1 MVNVAPFFSSLQ
13 CFVIMVKIFKV
24 VLLPKLPEPAG
35 LTHISCLSKFRRLRV
50 LLTLHA
56 MGTCFFFISPASK
69 VMQVYIL
76 SKLCQTGQV
85 NQSTRNHCCPSDSS
99 MQDRRQS
106 KKTCLGTKYVH
117 TAAVK
122 VAKCLQPKEG
132 GRKEGRFL
140 WSQTRH
146 YSFDWMDC
154 LSFIWSPVHFLMKL
168 FKIVETQATHRGQC
182 NNDIADF
189 ILK

>member
-1 MVNVAPFFSSLQ
+1 MQWELV
-13 CFVIMVKIFKV
+13 
-24 VLLPKLPEPAG
+24 
-35 LTHISCLSKFRRLRV
+35 
-50 LLTLHA
+50 
-56 MGTCFFFISPASK
+56 FFFISPASK

-189 ILK
+189 ILKWISVLSTMSLIKHKLSSASVGLFHCRHVVAGKAQVYLITTN